1 MILLL
6 IGVIIALLASW
17 NVKATFK
24 KYSRYDCDNNV
35 TAEIFAYEML
45 RANGIYNV
53 QIHRVRG
60 QLTDFYDSKKKILCL
75 SESVYG
81 SSSVAAIGVA
91 AHECGHAIQDSIEYK
106 PMMLRSQI
114 VKTANIGSSLSYPI
128 ILLGIIFSAPSV
140 VNIGIILFTAVV
152 LFHLVTLPV
161 EFDASRRACDTLV
174 ASGSYTTEEVKAV
187 RKVLTA
193 AAMTYLAALLNSIL
207 QLLRL
212 LRIVGRRR

>member
-81 SSSVAAIGVA
+81 SSSVAAMGVA